1 MQRRPEVR
9 APATRAATRMPD
21 RRPRARTA
29 ATRSTPRAAA
39 QVKVTELK
47 KDSISFTLTN
57 TDISVVRRPLHPCRS
72 PRRRARATRRAARP
86 QANALRRV
94 LLSEIPTM
102 AIDKVEMRA
111 NSTCLHDDF
120 LAHRL
125 GLVSARPPAWW
136 GDGWEGAGAAGARLA
151 EGPRPVRARRY
162 Q

>member
-1 MQRRPEVR
+1 MTHDGQTLLDSRWGLTYALPARRGG
-9 APATRAATRMPD
+9 TRGPRGLDVGGLPD
-21 RRPRARTA
+21 P
-29 ATRSTPRAAA
+29 SLP
-39 QVKVTELK
+39 V
-47 KDSISFTLTN
+47 
-57 TDISVVRRPLHPCRS
+57 PLS
-72 PRRRARATRRAARP
+72 RRRARATRRAARP